1 METRDILKQGIIQSF
16 EYTHELAWKV
26 MKDYAEYQGNT
37 EIKGSR
43 DAVKYA
49 AQVELV
55 NNGHVWMEMMQ
66 SRNSTSHTY
75 NESTA
80 NEIVKFILMEYEK
93 EFVQFETK
101 MKDLSDGA
109 SGIWL
114 NEEKFGLS
122 KKEILKINSVFEKF
136 PQVQKVV
143 IFGSRV
149 KGNYKK
155 YSDIDLTL
163 IGENISQKTLYNIQL
178 SLDDLYLPYVFDI
191 NIKEKITNSE
201 FVDHIERVGLVFH
214 QNNQ

>member
-1 METRDILKQGIIQSF
+1 MEHQ
-16 EYTHELAWKV
+16 E
-26 MKDYAEYQGNT
+26 
-37 EIKGSR
+37 
-43 DAVKYA
+43 
-49 AQVELV
+49 
-55 NNGHVWMEMMQ
+55 
-66 SRNSTSHTY
+66 
-75 NESTA
+75 
-80 NEIVKFILMEYEK
+80 
-93 EFVQFETK
+93 
-101 MKDLSDGA
+101 
-109 SGIWL
+109 IWL

-201 FVDHIERVGLVFH
+201 FVEHIERVGLVFY